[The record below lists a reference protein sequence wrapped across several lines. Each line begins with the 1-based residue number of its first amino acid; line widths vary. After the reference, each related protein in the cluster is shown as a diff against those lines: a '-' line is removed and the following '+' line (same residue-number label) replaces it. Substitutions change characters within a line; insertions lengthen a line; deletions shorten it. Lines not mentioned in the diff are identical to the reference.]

1 MEKNK
6 QCYHYKKRVYTDGIL
21 NGAIDATY
29 IIHLKD
35 NGREPD
41 IEKQL
46 SEYHPTNTVYIVI
59 NKGYKTCP
67 KNLPDQTPPHDLTD
81 AFLQIFQHANK
92 ENYNHIL
99 ILEDDFLF
107 HPNIKDP
114 TIQRDVC
121 EFLQTKRTYKCVY
134 YLGCLPYIQSMGL
147 SNHNRLYMSIGTH
160 ACVYSKP
167 LRNHILESY
176 AQTDIV
182 DWDLFHNCNSF
193 RYPRYI
199 YSQPLCYQLFPPTE
213 NAKHW
218 YNPLGLADIIKYFH
232 KKFDL
237 DKQVE
242 PGHQYF
248 YGLSKFIYVFILVL
262 LTLSAAF
269 TLKWLVT
276 PGRGVQKQRK

>member
-1 MEKNK
+1 MDQNK
-6 QCYHYKKRVYTDGIL
+6 PCYQYKKRVYTDGLL

-29 IIHLKD
+29 IIHLND

-46 SEYHPTNTVYIVI
+46 SAYHPTNIVYIVI

-67 KNLPDQTPPHDLTD
+67 KNLPDQTPPYDLTD

-114 TIQRDVC
+114 AIQRDVC
-121 EFLQTKRTYKCVY
+121 KFLQTKITNNCMY
-134 YLGCLPYIQSMGL
+134 YLGCLPYIQSTGF
-147 SNHNRLYMSIGTH
+147 SNHNRLYLSSGTH
-160 ACVYSKP
+160 ACIYSKP
-167 LRNHILESY
+167 LRNYIMESY
-176 AQTDIV
+176 AQSDIV

-213 NAKHW
+213 NSKHW
-218 YNPLGLADIIKYFH
+218 YNPLGLADIIKYLH
-232 KKFDL
+232 QQFDL
-237 DKQVE
+237 NKQVE
-242 PGHQYF
+242 PGHQFF
-248 YGLSKFIYVFILVL
+248 YGVSKFIYVFVL
-262 LTLSAAF
+262 FLIACFIAF
-269 TLKWLVT
+269 ILKWLVT
-276 PGRGVQKQRK
+276 PGRGVKKQRK